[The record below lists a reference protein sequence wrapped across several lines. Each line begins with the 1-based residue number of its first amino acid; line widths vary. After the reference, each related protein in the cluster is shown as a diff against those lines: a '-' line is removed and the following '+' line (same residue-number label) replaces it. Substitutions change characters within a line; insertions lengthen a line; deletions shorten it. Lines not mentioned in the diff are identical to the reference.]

1 MSTPV
6 VNITIPQGTDFSEIF
21 TSTESDGSASNLTGY
36 TGAAKLKKHP
46 GATSSTTFSVSITAG
61 TGEVEISLT
70 DTQTVALDPGRHYYD
85 VVLTSPSDTKSRM
98 VEGMAFVTAGITT

>member
-46 GATSSTTFSVSITAG
+46 GATSSTSFSVSITAS

-85 VVLTSPSDTKSRM
+85 VVLTSPSNAKSRM